1 MAQGRHVY
9 QGNGLLLR
17 GGIGIVFGL
26 MAVVTPAILPGG
38 GTAAIGLVLIFL
50 SMLTAMIALA
60 TEPSDRGRKGTLLL
74 FLLSLMAGGAMMV
87 STSLQDPMFFFGLA
101 GWLFLTGI
109 FEFSLAFSGDLQEYQ
124 GVIAVSGI
132 LNVAFGM
139 ILLVMDIR
147 AAAPLLLALG
157 LFVFIFGIFSML
169 SGILVR
175 MSPGVSFD

>member
-17 GGIGIVFGL
+17 GAIGIVFGIL
-26 MAVVTPAILPGG
+26 AVVTPTILAGG

-50 SMLTAMIALA
+50 SMLTAMIALS

-74 FLLSLMAGGAMMV
+74 FLLSLAAGGAMMI
-87 STSLQDPMFFFGLA
+87 STGLRDPMFFAGLA
-101 GWLFLTGI
+101 AWLFLTGI
-109 FEFSLAFSGDLQEYQ
+109 SEFSLALSGDLQDYQ
-124 GVIAVSGI
+124 GVIGVSGI
-132 LNVAFGM
+132 LNVFFGV
-139 ILLVMDIR
+139 ILLAMNIR
-147 AAAPLLLALG
+147 APAPLLLSLG

-169 SGILVR
+169 AGILVR

>member
-17 GGIGIVFGL
+17 GGVGIVFGF
-26 MAVVTPAILPGG
+26 MAVVTPGIILTW
-38 GTAAIGLVLIFL
+38 GTAAIGLILIFL
-50 SMLTAMIALA
+50 SMVTAMIALA
-60 TEPSDRGRKGTLLL
+60 TEPSERERKGTLLL

-87 STSLQDPMFFFGLA
+87 STGLQDPMFFFGLA
-101 GWLFLTGI
+101 GWLFLSGI
-109 FEFSLAFSGDLQEYQ
+109 SEFSLAFSGDLQEYQ

-147 AAAPLLLALG
+147 AATPLLLALG

-175 MSPGVSFD
+175 LSPGVPFD